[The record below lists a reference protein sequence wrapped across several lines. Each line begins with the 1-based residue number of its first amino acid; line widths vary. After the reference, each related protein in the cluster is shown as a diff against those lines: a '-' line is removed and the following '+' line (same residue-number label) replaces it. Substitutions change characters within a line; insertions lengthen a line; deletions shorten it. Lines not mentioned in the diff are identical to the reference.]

1 MTNNTNR
8 KSAAG
13 SSSRDDVIGRLRQI
27 MPLRELTFWEHKT
40 LAERQASHLHDL
52 LGQTDPA
59 ADLTWLTELSKVRV
73 LLIPQWRMDG
83 LSGITTW
90 KDDHWLIGVN
100 KGNAPARRRF
110 TLAHEFKH
118 ALDAN
123 RDNVTYKQLNPA
135 QRELIADYF
144 AACYLMPK
152 AWLRRVWTR
161 GIQDPEALAGLFQV
175 SRRAMDKRLAA
186 LGYTDAEPSRS
197 VASYFRRPN
206 LPADLTT
213 EAA

>member
-1 MTNNTNR
+1 MSTTSTTP
-8 KSAAG
+8 KQPEG
-13 SSSRDDVIGRLRQI
+13 HDHVIGRLRHM
-27 MPLRELTFWEHKT
+27 MPLRPLTFWEHKT
-40 LAERQASHLHDL
+40 VAERQATRLHEL
-52 LGQTDPA
+52 LAQTEPA

-73 LLIPQWRMDG
+73 VLVPQWRMDG

-90 KDDHWLIGVN
+90 KNDQWLIGVN
-100 KGNAPARRRF
+100 KGNPPARRRF

-123 RDNVTYKQLNPA
+123 RDNVTYQQIDQG

-161 GIQDPEALAGLFQV
+161 GLQDPEALAGLFKV
-175 SRRAMDKRLAA
+175 SRQAMDHRLRA
-186 LGYTDAEPSRS
+186 LGFVDPEPDRE
-197 VASYFRRPN
+197 VASYFRTGH
-206 LPADLTT
+206 LPADLTI
-213 EAA
+213 EPAA